1 MRLFLFLYFATA
13 TLLSQT
19 AGASETI
26 VLRHLS
32 VIDGTGAPLKHDE
45 AIVMT
50 DGKIAWIGP
59 DRAVQA
65 PIRSAVVDLSGKVA
79 MPGIFDDHVH
89 VGNMHDQDQNS
100 AYFTKANV
108 EKALRTYAMYGV
120 TSVFSAG
127 TEKDLIYPLRDAQRR
142 GRPAMARVFTAGEGL
157 YFKNGYGG
165 IPGFNRPVSTPEE
178 ARKLVDEDARKG
190 ADAIKFWIDD
200 EESTFPVK
208 MPYNISRAIIDEA
221 HKQHKKGVAHVYH
234 YQDAHVLIDQG
245 VDGFMHAVRDRPL
258 DKAFLAD
265 MRAHGTWQVASTLS
279 REASYAYRPL
289 PFLNDPFFTKGV
301 SAAELKLLKD
311 AEFNRKLHASP
322 LFKFYL
328 PNMDMAL
335 ANLGREARAG
345 ILFGMGTDSGPPG
358 RFPGFNAHLEMEY
371 MVKAGIKPMDVIV
384 AATSAPAKFFGAT
397 NQGTLETGK
406 LADILVLDKNPLDDI
421 RNTRTIAHVYLSGR
435 EVRNIN
441 QMR

>member
-1 MRLFLFLYFATA
+1 MRFTLYLAAFAMLA
-13 TLLSQT
+13 WQALP
-19 AGASETI
+19 AAAETT

-32 VIDGTGAPLKHDE
+32 VIDGTGTPSKPDQ

-59 DRAVQA
+59 DKAM
-65 PIRSAVVDLSGKVA
+65 RSPAGAKSVDLSGKVA

-108 EKALRTYAMYGV
+108 EQALKTYAAYGV

-127 TEKDLIYPLRDAQRR
+127 TEKDLIFPLRDAQRR
-142 GRPAMARVFTAGEGL
+142 GRPTMARVFTAGEGI
-157 YFKNGYGG
+157 YYKNGYGG
-165 IPGFNRPVSTPEE
+165 IPGFNRPVSTPDE
-178 ARKLVDEDARKG
+178 ARELVDVDLQKG
-190 ADAIKFWIDD
+190 VDVIKFWIDD
-200 EESTFPVK
+200 EEGTFPVK
-208 MPYNISRAIIDEA
+208 MPYAISEAIIDEA
-221 HKQHKKGVAHVYH
+221 HKLHKKVVAHVYH
-234 YQDAHVLIDQG
+234 YQDARKLIDQG

-258 DKAFLAD
+258 DEAFLAD
-265 MRAHGTWQVASTLS
+265 MKAHGTWQVASTLS

-289 PFLNDPFFTKGV
+289 PFLADPFFRKGI

-311 AEFNRKLHASP
+311 PEFNKKLQHSP
-322 LFKFYL
+322 LFKFYRD
-328 PNMDMAL
+328 NMDMAL
-335 ANLGREARAG
+335 ENLGREARAG
-345 ILFGMGTDSGPPG
+345 IPFGMGTDSGPPG

-384 AATSAPAKFFGAT
+384 AATSTPARFFGAD
-397 NQGTLETGK
+397 NQGTLEAGK
-406 LADILVLDKNPLDDI
+406 LADILVLDKSPLDDI
-421 RNTRTIAHVYLSGR
+421 RNTRTIAHVYISGR

-441 QMR
+441 Q